1 MYIDQVIANMQEN
14 KYLYMIESKLKLGW
28 FLFDYG
34 FDRTTAL
41 QLFEGKIPSR
51 PCDSAAIW
59 YPDRLQAV
67 KFGSEEIVEEFQTF
81 LSRPSSIVRVEIEE
95 ILRRL

>member
-41 QLFEGKIPSR
+41 QLFEGQHPDR

-59 YPDRLQAV
+59 APDRMLAV
-67 KFGSEEIVEEFQTF
+67 KFDTEESVEEFKTF
-81 LSRPSSIVRVEIEE
+81 LARPSSIVRVEIEE